1 MFHFDQ
7 LFFIHFGAE
16 KVKEYNAR
24 DAGDETDDPS
34 QIVVKIKKEIP
45 DGMEL
50 TEEEL
55 AARRQKLLK
64 RRERS
69 KGPKVPRE
77 KKEKK
82 ERYLKQTCSK
92 FNTQEARL
100 SCKAK
105 EKVTVGSANVN
116 SSMEINSA
124 KLL

>member
-1 MFHFDQ
+1 MLKGSNLFHFDK
-7 LFFIHFGAE
+7 LFFIHSGAE
-16 KVKEYNAR
+16 KVKEYAR

-55 AARRQKLLK
+55 AARREKLMK

-82 ERYLKQTCSK
+82 ERYLK
-92 FNTQEARL
+92 
-100 SCKAK
+100 
-105 EKVTVGSANVN
+105 
-116 SSMEINSA
+116 
-124 KLL
+124 